1 MLPECRHVLHQMK
14 LLRPQYELD
23 GYHNVWIFKP
33 GAKSRGRGI
42 AIITLHHLLLFF
54 CLLPRCMECRCGLAL
69 RILSVCLSVRQ
80 TCEF

>member
-14 LLRPQYELD
+14 LLRLQYELD

-54 CLLPRCMECRCGLAL
+54 HLVFILLFLAL
-69 RILSVCLSVRQ
+69 HKLKFVFVQ
-80 TCEF
+80 